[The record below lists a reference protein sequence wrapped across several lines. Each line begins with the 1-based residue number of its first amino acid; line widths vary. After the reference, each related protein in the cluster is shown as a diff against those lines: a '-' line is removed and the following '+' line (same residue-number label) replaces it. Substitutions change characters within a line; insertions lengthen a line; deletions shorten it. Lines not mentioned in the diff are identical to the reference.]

1 MISRSKGKILASH
14 LITAVDKKVKLNKGV
29 YTRVCVFM
37 YVYVCVDQWFSSL
50 LLTVWPLDSHGSI
63 P

>member
-1 MISRSKGKILASH
+1 MISRSKEKILASH

-50 LLTVWPLDSHGSI
+50 LLGCGLWTSHSSI
-63 P
+63 T